1 MFKKIIRSPY
11 LYVILLS
18 YYGVWLMWN
27 AIKLPT
33 HVPTGIIS
41 SLPEIGY
48 NPANNILRFLLAIL
62 VPPLACL
69 IVWMV
74 INKKPKKLWDV
85 YQRLHWIRI
94 TITVA
99 VVTASV
105 LLCVAIGI
113 VQNSTNPANN
123 PADTYGG
130 PYSYA
135 LIDTFHEGETLGP
148 AISYEQPNLAPYR
161 DFVIVHGV
169 FQDALR
175 TVIAF
180 KVFGTSIGAA
190 RAFAAILGIIAIL
203 AYYALLL
210 VLFRGN
216 IFKSAIALF
225 VIALLMLPGGT
236 LPIIGNYIY
245 GVLFPFR
252 DIATIL
258 FLITAIIGYRLIPKN
273 HKKKLAAAS
282 LIIGFIVIAGFA
294 NSIDRAIFIAAL
306 SVVWLIL
313 AFIISA
319 PKSFF
324 KGIFLPYIVGAIIG
338 IPVLG
343 LALKWAFSDFIS
355 YLLTISKYKEYLDG
369 VIFTRPNI
377 PITIILLITAGIIT
391 AFGAVLIN
399 TLGKSAPKRAS
410 LKARLHTVRLR
421 LVPLVQKHFITI
433 LLAATGLIFLRSAIG
448 RSDPSHW
455 VYSIQWLYLLLTYV
469 GITYFYYIFKNKQK
483 VINVIA
489 VVLLGCCLIFYAF
502 NVKTIDV
509 KANTFP
515 INIPDSD
522 FMRPDYIQT
531 ADYLKQNLTGN
542 ESFVTLTSEGSWYYF
557 VGKPSPI
564 QYPII
569 WYAFTA
575 PQREA
580 IASQLDKG
588 TNIKY
593 VVTNNN
599 WTTDFDYVPNPIRFP
614 EVYAVFNKDYVPYI
628 GFGQQTIWIRK

>member
-1 MFKKIIRSPY
+1 MFKKIIRTPY
-11 LYVILLS
+11 LYIIILS
-18 YYGVWLMWN
+18 YYGVWLIWN
-27 AIKLPT
+27 AIKLPA

-41 SLPEIGY
+41 SLPELGY
-48 NPANNILRFLLAIL
+48 NPIDNILRFLLAIL
-62 VPPLACL
+62 LPPLVCL
-69 IVWMV
+69 IAWM
-74 INKKPKKLWDV
+74 IIHKQPKKLWDT
-85 YQRLHWIRI
+85 YHRLRWIRV
-94 TITVA
+94 TLAAV
-99 VVTASV
+99 VVTACV
-105 LLCVAIGI
+105 LLCVAMGI

-123 PADTYGG
+123 PTDTYGG

-161 DFVIVHGV
+161 NFVIVHGV

-180 KVFGTSIGAA
+180 KLFGTSIGAA
-190 RAFAAILGIIAIL
+190 RAFAVILGIIAVL

-225 VIALLMLPGGT
+225 ILALLMLPLGT

-245 GVLFPFR
+245 GVLLPFR

-258 FLITAIIGYRLIPKN
+258 FLITAIIGFRLIPKN

-313 AFIISA
+313 AYIISPA
-319 PKSFF
+319 KSFL
-324 KGIFLPYIVGAIIG
+324 KAIFLPYVIGAVIG
-338 IPVLG
+338 IPVVG
-343 LALKWAFSDFIS
+343 LAIKWAFSDFIN

-369 VIFTRPNI
+369 TIFTRPNV
-377 PITIILLITAGIIT
+377 PITIILLISAGIIT
-391 AFGAVLIN
+391 AFGAVIIN
-399 TLGKSAPKRAS
+399 TLGKSAPKRTN
-410 LKARLHTVRLR
+410 LKTNLHALR
-421 LVPLVQKHFITI
+421 IRIMPLVQKHSITI
-433 LLAATGLIFLRSAIG
+433 LLAATGLIFLRSAVG
-448 RSDPSHW
+448 RADPSHW
-455 VYSIQWLYLLLTYV
+455 VYSVQWLYLLLTYV
-469 GITYFYYIFKNKQK
+469 GITYFYYIFKNKEK
-483 VINVIA
+483 VINFVA
-489 VVLLGCCLIFYAF
+489 VVLLGCFLIFYISG
-502 NVKTIDV
+502 VKGIDIRTD
-509 KANTFP
+509 TFP
-515 INIPDSD
+515 VNIPDSD
-522 FMRPDYIQT
+522 FMRTDYIQT
-531 ADYLKQNLTGN
+531 ANYLKKNLKGN
-542 ESFVTLTSEGSWYYF
+542 ESFVTLTSEASWYYF

-564 QYPII
+564 KYPVI
-569 WYAFTA
+569 WYAFTKD
-575 PQREA
+575 QRDI

-599 WTTDFDYVPNPIRFP
+599 WTSDFDYVPNPTRFP
-614 EVYAVFNKDYVPYI
+614 EVYSVLDKDYVPFT
-628 GFGQQTIWIRK
+628 GFGQQTVWIRK